1 MGVWNGQNHSKA
13 TYTIK
18 IGNLKKRLA
27 ILKKINRTVRKN
39 KGGEKIS
46 LYDNVIAF
54 SKNINSDTGEHKYSF
69 SQNIYMWRFENFLL
83 HDFKISKKFD
93 RYTNPIFKCLK
104 LFQQKTTTHLDLKA
118 KTTSRKVIITRNK
131 TTTRNKREKA
141 RRKAT
146 CKEPADRLKTGWSNN
161 HTNKV
166 SSMQL
171 KHKQNYYALP
181 RLFHS
186 LEISFFK
193 STFLTTGPGLNIT
206 GWAYAICSKPEI

>member
-1 MGVWNGQNHSKA
+1 
-13 TYTIK
+13 
-18 IGNLKKRLA
+18 
-27 ILKKINRTVRKN
+27 
-39 KGGEKIS
+39 
-46 LYDNVIAF
+46 
-54 SKNINSDTGEHKYSF
+54 
-69 SQNIYMWRFENFLL
+69 MWRFENFLL

-118 KTTSRKVIITRNK
+118 KTTSRKVI
-131 TTTRNKREKA
+131 TTRNKREKA
-141 RRKAT
+141 RRK
-146 CKEPADRLKTGWSNN
+146 PADRLKTGWSNN

-186 LEISFFK
+186 WEISFFK
-193 STFLTTGPGLNIT
+193 STFLTTGPELNIT
-206 GWAYAICSKPEI
+206 GRAYAICSKPEI